1 MGEVTPTHLHQLL
14 CSFNSEGRS
23 GSLKDLII
31 LGSGGYAQELLWI
44 VDDLNAIRPTWNFMG
59 FVDPGSPLKKGQIY
73 YDRPIL
79 GGWDDAPDPSKETYF
94 ACGIGA
100 PDIRKKECVEAERRG
115 YKPAL
120 LVHPSIIIAKH
131 VTIGEG
137 TIVGAGCILAPYAE
151 IGRHCAINLQVAIG
165 HNSSIG
171 DYSVISPAA
180 QILGGAV
187 LGEGVFIGANATVYL
202 GRRVGSGAMVGA
214 SSFLLTDLAPHKSAI
229 GVPASVFAQATGA
242 GICTTQESKKRI
254 VPEGKQ

>member
-1 MGEVTPTHLHQLL
+1 M
-14 CSFNSEGRS
+14 
-23 GSLKDLII
+23 KDLII
-31 LGSGGYAQELLWI
+31 LSSGGYAQELLWV
-44 VDDLNAIRPTWNFMG
+44 VDDLNAIHPTWNFLG

-79 GGWDDAPDPSKETYF
+79 GGWDDAPDPDKETYF
-94 ACGIGA
+94 ACGIGT

-120 LVHPSIIIAKH
+120 LVHPSVIIAKH
-131 VTIGEG
+131 VAIGEG

-171 DYSVISPAA
+171 DYCVISPGA

-187 LGEGVFIGANATVYL
+187 LEKGVFIGANATVYL
-202 GRRVGSGAMVGA
+202 GRRVGSGALVGA
-214 SSFLLTDLAPHKSAI
+214 SSFLLTNLAPRKSAI
-229 GVPASVFAQATGA
+229 GVPASVFSQATGA
-242 GICTTQESKKRI
+242 GICTMQESKNRI
-254 VPEGKQ
+254 VSTKKE